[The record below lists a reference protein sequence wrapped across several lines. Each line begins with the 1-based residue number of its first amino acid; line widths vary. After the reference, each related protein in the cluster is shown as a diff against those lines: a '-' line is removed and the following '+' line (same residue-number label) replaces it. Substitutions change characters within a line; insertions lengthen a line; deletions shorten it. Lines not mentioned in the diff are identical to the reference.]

1 METALIV
8 MFLLVWAGM
17 WVWVVKNRGNW
28 PVFFGHFAGL
38 IAGFIVAAVVF
49 VIVDGLL
56 PEKSTPATSSD
67 TQPQIANE
75 SQLRSFVPRSPVSRT
90 SAPTSP
96 LLPTDSP
103 RYPRLSTPLLSASLD
118 PQWSSQYEQWRA
130 SADMAKG
137 VNGSLAGLICR
148 SAAKSTLRIP
158 DSASF
163 DETED
168 FRFDRYKSQTYLV
181 MSRISGEN
189 MEGTMVS
196 LGYDCAV
203 QFVSGNG
210 IKDDQWRLLEL
221 TMQGKSGPAGSA
233 NTSSRE
239 ALPEY
244 VAAAPAATPEPL
256 KSGLVENYLNEIPT
270 TRSELATVQGMTAQQ
285 TLAHAQLRKGL
296 IGGPDANKRLIA
308 FQMCEP
314 FLRSVLRQPELAL
327 FADDKALSTQ
337 RYKDQIYTST
347 SLMKI
352 QDSARNY
359 LTYRYE
365 CTLQALPTMN
375 EGFDDWKLLDL
386 RFELTGN

>member
-1 METALIV
+1 METSLIV
-8 MFLLVWAGM
+8 MFLVVWAGV
-17 WVWVVKNRGNW
+17 WVWVVKNRGTW
-28 PVFFGHFAGL
+28 PVFFGHFAGV
-38 IAGFIVAAVVF
+38 IAGFIVAAVVY
-49 VIVDGLL
+49 VTVNGLL
-56 PEKSTPATSSD
+56 SEKSTPATSSVA
-67 TQPQIANE
+67 QPQIANE
-75 SQLRSFVPRSPVSRT
+75 SQLRSFVPRAPVSRA

-118 PQWSSQYEQWRA
+118 PQWRSQYAQWRA
-130 SADMAKG
+130 SADMVNG

-158 DSASF
+158 DSAAF
-163 DETED
+163 DEIED
-168 FRFDRYKSQTYLV
+168 FRFDRYKSQTYLLT
-181 MSRISGEN
+181 SRIRGEN
-189 MEGTMVS
+189 MEGSMVS

-221 TMQGKSGPAGSA
+221 TMQGKSGPAVSA
-233 NTSSRE
+233 NTSTGE
-239 ALPEY
+239 TLPEY
-244 VAAAPAATPEPL
+244 VADAPGITPEPL
-256 KSGLVENYLNEIPT
+256 KPGLVENYLNEIPT
-270 TRSELATVQGMTAQQ
+270 TRSELAAVQGMTAQQ
-285 TLAHAQLRKGL
+285 TLTHAQLRKGV
-296 IGGPDANKRLIA
+296 IAGPDANKRLIA

-352 QDSARNY
+352 QDAARNY
-359 LTYRYE
+359 LTYRFE
-365 CTLQALPTMN
+365 CTLQALPTAD

-386 RFELTGN
+386 RFELTGS